1 MKTMKIVTKNF
12 KVFAI
17 ALLAVFA
24 FASCA
29 KKQTAV
35 DSGEVESLFAVNTYK
50 TKPGNLDNYLEFGGD
65 VASVTSVAVLPDAA
79 GKIARIMV
87 SVGQM
92 VSRDQTIAYVDPSL
106 PGLNYSLSPVRAP
119 ISGRIT
125 SFVPTIGT
133 QVSQGSVIAQIAQTD
148 DLEIKV
154 SIPERFISRITMGQ
168 EAVVTF
174 DAYPGIEFVA
184 KVFEVSPVLDTT
196 SRTMSVKLRLTK
208 ADERVKVGMY
218 ARVRLVTESIHD
230 AIVVPSNAIVTRSGK
245 SYLFVVDSKG
255 SGGRNAK
262 VRLTSIVPGLS
273 VDNKTE
279 IAQGISAG
287 DEIVIKGQNLLDDGA
302 NVNIISVTED

>member
-1 MKTMKIVTKNF
+1 MKIMTKNF
-12 KVFAI
+12 KAFAI
-17 ALLAVFA
+17 ASLAVFA
-24 FASCA
+24 LAGCE
-29 KKQTAV
+29 KKKVVA
-35 DSGEVESLFAVNTYK
+35 DDKNDVEALFAVNTYK
-50 TKPGNLDNYLEFGGD
+50 TKFGNLDNYLEFGGD

-79 GKIARIMV
+79 GKVARIMV
-87 SVGQM
+87 NVGQM

-119 ISGRIT
+119 ISGRVT

-196 SRTMSVKLRLTK
+196 SRTMSVKLRLVK

-218 ARVRLVTESIHD
+218 ARVRLVTESIRD

-245 SYLFVVDSKG
+245 PYLFVVESKG
-255 SGGRNAK
+255 SDNHAK
-262 VRLTSIVPGLS
+262 VRLVSIVPGLS

-279 IAQGISAG
+279 IAKGISAG

-302 NVNIISVTED
+302 NVNVISVTED